1 VGNHTLAEITLV
13 LGNYYTLVWIPLWL
27 DFMVVVAVAVG
38 VTGVGVT
45 GPCIIKWQKVFHSGE
60 SQGFKF
66 HFVYM
71 KACFVKFKLVTTRSC
86 IGSVHSIYDRF

>member
-1 VGNHTLAEITLV
+1 MVV
-13 LGNYYTLVWIPLWL
+13 
-27 DFMVVVAVAVG
+27 MVVVAVAVG
-38 VTGVGVT
+38 VA

-71 KACFVKFKLVTTRSC
+71 KACFVKFKLVTTGSC